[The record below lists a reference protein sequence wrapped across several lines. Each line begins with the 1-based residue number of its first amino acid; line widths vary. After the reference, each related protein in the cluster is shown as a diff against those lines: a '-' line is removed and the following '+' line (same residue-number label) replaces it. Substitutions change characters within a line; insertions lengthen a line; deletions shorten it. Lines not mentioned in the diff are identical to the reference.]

1 MTILNMNLK
10 DLKILDCTLRDGGY
24 YNNWNFN
31 NKFINNY
38 LKLMSKI
45 GVNLVEIGFRS
56 LRDDRVMGN
65 TAYSTNQFLSSLKI
79 PNNLKIGVMVNASDF
94 FDGKLN
100 FKEKLKKY
108 FYNVKSYKIYFIRL
122 ACHFRE
128 IEKIIPI
135 IKWLKKKNIVVTINL
150 MQISEIKSA
159 KINIK
164 KIFSKFEKAGV
175 DVLYLADSLGCMTQ
189 KNVKDIFK
197 LFKKNWKK
205 PMGFHPHDNLNMQK

>member
-1 MTILNMNLK
+1 MNLK

-94 FDGKLN
+94 FDGN
-100 FKEKLKKY
+100 SILKK
-108 FYNVKSYKIYFIRL
+108 N
-122 ACHFRE
+122 
-128 IEKIIPI
+128 
-135 IKWLKKKNIVVTINL
+135 
-150 MQISEIKSA
+150 
-159 KINIK
+159 
-164 KIFSKFEKAGV
+164 
-175 DVLYLADSLGCMTQ
+175 
-189 KNVKDIFK
+189 
-197 LFKKNWKK
+197 
-205 PMGFHPHDNLNMQK
+205 